1 MDPEPDEAADL
12 GAGGDNMF
20 NPSTASSSYP
30 AASSKPSQDDN
41 DIVIDEEDSFE
52 KVNINNSNTAS
63 DVTGGFILDD
73 QEERDLVDI
82 EMADKEP
89 TSDLYEEKPLEDLS
103 HIAAENLEDSSEVPF
118 LDGLGEDEI
127 GMAGY
132 TDVGGTE
139 DAGKDGVEEM
149 DVFEY
154 TDIGEAEEA
163 ETGGADYAEM
173 GGADYT
179 ESGGADYTEVEGD
192 GVFETFKP
200 ESTEVEEAEDAEMG
214 VANDAQIENA
224 EDVEE
229 SGEMSQDD
237 AKDES
242 FLEGYEEEQN
252 VTVGKDANAE
262 SKDEDT
268 EQDPTVEQD
277 EAKEPSAQEDA
288 TDDSP
293 QNLKKLQRVSLYKK
307 GLKLRE
313 EGDKVDEALQSFLA
327 AITGLTE
334 SEAFTDLPLCLHEI
348 SNIYFEKNEYEKAVH
363 FIQAEKMYYETALI
377 DIVNLQ
383 KELEIKREEK
393 GDERSED
400 VERLKTE
407 GPDSP
412 EVIKAKEYED
422 LAKLCLKESKPQ
434 LALEYCG
441 KATKAYRE
449 LYGDDHPITVG
460 SLDLFTMI
468 YADVGKKLYTDA
480 MEKFGV
486 EEKDLKTKAA
496 DKSEVEGSA
505 EVLAAGEETTTE
517 LRQRR
522 KPETQ
527 QPASSSSPEAVN
539 PTDQS
544 AETEFEPAPPPQE
557 QDDWVTT
564 CLLML
569 LFFLITVLVIL
580 VMSYFYCKDNERS
593 SLCHDLKGDLS
604 YWYMKI
610 KHYYLGSGRR

>member
-20 NPSTASSSYP
+20 SLSTTSSSYP

-73 QEERDLVDI
+73 QAEESNLVDM

-89 TSDLYEEKPLEDLS
+89 TSDPYEEKPVEDLS
-103 HIAAENLEDSSEVPF
+103 HIAAENLEDSSEVPS
-118 LDGLGEDEI
+118 LNDLGEDEMV
-127 GMAGY
+127 MAGY

-139 DAGKDGVEEM
+139 DAEKDGVEEM
-149 DVFEY
+149 DGFEY
-154 TDIGEAEEA
+154 TEVGEAEEA
-163 ETGGADYAEM
+163 ETGGAEYAEI
-173 GGADYT
+173 GGDEYT
-179 ESGGADYTEVEGD
+179 ETGVAEYTEMEED
-192 GVFETFKP
+192 EDIETFKP
-200 ESTEVEEAEDAEMG
+200 ESTELGEAEDAEMG
-214 VANDAQIENA
+214 VANDAQLEDA
-224 EDVEE
+224 KDVEE
-229 SGEMSQDD
+229 LGETSQDG

-252 VTVGKDANAE
+252 VTEGKDANAE
-262 SKDEDT
+262 SKNEA

-277 EAKEPSAQEDA
+277 EAKEPSAQEDP

-313 EGDKVDEALQSFLA
+313 EDDKVDEALQSFLA

-393 GDERSED
+393 GDEGSED

-486 EEKDLKTKAA
+486 EEKDLKAKAA

-505 EVLAAGEETTTE
+505 EVLAAGEETTNE
-517 LRQRR
+517 LRQRH

-527 QPASSSSPEAVN
+527 QPASASSAEAVN
-539 PTDQS
+539 PTEQS